1 MISFLAGLLAGGVLG
16 AAAAM
21 FFSTRDRLEE
31 AQDWIHAYSQQE
43 RDLFLPPPPPP
54 PPRAVTKLTNRKRT
68 IEI

>member
-1 MISFLAGLLAGGVLG
+1 MISFVLGLLAGGALG

-21 FFSTRDRLEE
+21 LFSMRDRLEE
-31 AQDWIHAYSQQE
+31 AQDWIHAYSRQE
-43 RDLFLPPPPPP
+43 RELFRPSPPPP